1 MSFGSLN
8 SNDDDYANFKQRKET
23 IMKTVEAISQKKTQD
38 PLKQQ
43 EIMTSVAQA
52 LDEEEETY
60 KAFRKQTILGPNG
73 TFRNTNGLFT

>member
-38 PLKQQ
+38 PVK
-43 EIMTSVAQA
+43 
-52 LDEEEETY
+52 
-60 KAFRKQTILGPNG
+60 
-73 TFRNTNGLFT
+73 